1 MFYRNGWVPLKL
13 RPYGAIQICLLLLL
27 LLLCPTLCYKEIQAP
42 SKIKILP
49 SETLVQTLDFENFA
63 TAYRSLAKCLRFSHN
78 ACIFKFHYTA
88 PTSHYFLKLNFI
100 SKILNFTMQINV
112 YQEGTKVNTE
122 VNETFEEYW
131 YALEYKAP
139 LISTSTNFLQ
149 PSLIFFF
156 LLGI

>member
-1 MFYRNGWVPLKL
+1 
-13 RPYGAIQICLLLLL
+13 
-27 LLLCPTLCYKEIQAP
+27 
-42 SKIKILP
+42 
-49 SETLVQTLDFENFA
+49 
-63 TAYRSLAKCLRFSHN
+63 
-78 ACIFKFHYTA
+78 
-88 PTSHYFLKLNFI
+88 
-100 SKILNFTMQINV
+100 MQINV
-112 YQEGTKVNTE
+112 YQEGIKVNTE